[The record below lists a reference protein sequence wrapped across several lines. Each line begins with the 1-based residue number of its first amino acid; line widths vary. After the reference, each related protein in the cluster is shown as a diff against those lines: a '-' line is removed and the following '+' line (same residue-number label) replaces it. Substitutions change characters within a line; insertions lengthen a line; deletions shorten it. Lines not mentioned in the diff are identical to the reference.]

1 MAVSVGKGGPRR
13 LFLALIKEGTAGAT
27 ARLFSAACFPFLGGC
42 SVGPLPAFRRHTGAP
57 LGPRVGKGVASAV
70 FLFAARL
77 FPEWTEEAPP
87 SPSSAVL
94 RESASGLSRASG
106 GPGERLP
113 LANVTA
119 RAAPCLVEA
128 VPAPQG
134 SFPFFR
140 EPLLARRGE
149 SGYTSSIANPSACL
163 PRRYV

>member
-1 MAVSVGKGGPRR
+1 MTRTAVSVGKGGPRR
-13 LFLALIKEGTAGAT
+13 LFLALLKEGTAGAA
-27 ARLFSAACFPFLGGC
+27 ARLSSAAC
-42 SVGPLPAFRRHTGAP
+42 PLFGAAVLSARSRHTGRAP
-57 LGPRVGKGVASAV
+57 LGRRVVKDVASAI
-70 FLFAARL
+70 FLFPARL

-119 RAAPCLVEA
+119 RAAPCQVEA